1 MQFRVKKTSDHDY
14 LDQTKHVLQVDTLE
28 DFMTWIAAQEYEVIV
43 HAERMVLELYDD
55 CRE

>member
-1 MQFRVKKTSDHDY
+1 MQFRIKKTSDHDY
-14 LDQTKHVLQVDTLE
+14 LDRTKHVLQADTLE